1 MKVGDTVELIN
12 NPDMSAPIGST
23 AKILAYPEG
32 SRYIVIEWIDK
43 GDSGQMDG
51 SYYPHYFK
59 VVESSSKW
67 NTNIMEQSHL
77 AIAKELIELKWN
89 VKVVTI
95 EFEDGSGR
103 KFIVTDD
110 TNPAKKRFVML

>member
-1 MKVGDTVELIN
+1 MKVGDTIELIRN
-12 NPDMSAPIGST
+12 THMSAAIGST
-23 AKILAYPEG
+23 AKVVEYNEG
-32 SRYIVIEWIDK
+32 DEYVTLVWIDK

-51 SYYPHYFK
+51 CYRPNYFK
-59 VVESSSKW
+59 VIESSSKW
-67 NTNIMEQSHL
+67 NKTIMEQSHL

-110 TNPAKKRFVML
+110 INPSKKRFVML

>member
-1 MKVGDTVELIN
+1 MKVGDTIELIRN
-12 NPDMSAPIGST
+12 THMGAPIGST
-23 AKILAYPEG
+23 ARVTEYNKGDEYVTL
-32 SRYIVIEWIDK
+32 VWIDR

-51 SYYPHYFK
+51 SYRPNYFK
-59 VVESSSKW
+59 VIKSKVD
-67 NTNIMEQSHL
+67 IMEQSHL

-95 EFEDGSGR
+95 EFEDGSGK

-110 TNPAKKRFVML
+110 FEPAKKRFVML

>member
-1 MKVGDTVELIN
+1 MKVGDTIELIRN
-12 NPDMSAPIGST
+12 THMSAPIGST
-23 AKILAYPEG
+23 ARVVEYNKGDEYVVL
-32 SRYIVIEWIDK
+32 EWIDK

-59 VVESSSKW
+59 VIKSKVD
-67 NTNIMEQSHL
+67 IMEQSHL

-103 KFIVTDD
+103 KFIVTDNI
-110 TNPAKKRFVML
+110 NPLKKRFVML

>member
-1 MKVGDTVELIN
+1 MKVGDTIELIN
-12 NPDMSAPIGST
+12 NTHMGAPVGST
-23 AKILAYPEG
+23 A
-32 SRYIVIEWIDK
+32 RIVEYHGDSKYMCIKWIDK
-43 GDSGQMDG
+43 GNSGQMDG
-51 SYYPHYFK
+51 SYHPECFK
-59 VVESSSKW
+59 VIKSKVD
-67 NTNIMEQSHL
+67 IMEQSHL

-110 TNPAKKRFVML
+110 INPSKKRFVML

>member
-1 MKVGDTVELIN
+1 MKVGDTIELIRN
-12 NPDMSAPIGST
+12 TMMSAAIGST
-23 AKILAYPEG
+23 ARVTEYNEG
-32 SRYIVIEWIDK
+32 DEYVTLEWINK

-59 VVESSSKW
+59 VIKSNLSL
-67 NTNIMEQSHL
+67 MEQSHL

-89 VKVVTI
+89 VKVATI

-110 TNPAKKRFVML
+110 SNPSKKQFVML

>member
-1 MKVGDTVELIN
+1 MKVGDTVVLIN
-12 NPDMSAPIGST
+12 NTHMSAAIGST
-23 AKILAYPEG
+23 ARVTKYNKGDMYVTL
-32 SRYIVIEWIDK
+32 EWIDK

-51 SYYPHYFK
+51 SYHPECFK
-59 VVESSSKW
+59 VIKSKVD
-67 NTNIMEQSHL
+67 IMEQSHL

-89 VKVVTI
+89 VKVATI

-110 TNPAKKRFVML
+110 INPSKKRFVML

>member
-1 MKVGDTVELIN
+1 MKVGDTIELIRN
-12 NPDMSAPIGST
+12 TMMSAAIGST
-23 AKILAYPEG
+23 ARVTEYNKGDEYVTL
-32 SRYIVIEWIDK
+32 EWIDK

-59 VVESSSKW
+59 VIKSKVD
-67 NTNIMEQSHL
+67 IMEQSHL

-89 VKVVTI
+89 VKVITI
-95 EFEDGSGR
+95 KFEDGSGR
-103 KFIVTDD
+103 KFIVTDN

>member
-1 MKVGDTVELIN
+1 MKVGDTIELIRN
-12 NPDMSAPIGST
+12 THMSAAIGST
-23 AKILAYPEG
+23 AM
-32 SRYIVIEWIDK
+32 VIEYNKGDEYVVVEWIDK

-51 SYYPHYFK
+51 SYYSHYFK
-59 VVESSSKW
+59 MIKPKVD
-67 NTNIMEQSHL
+67 IMEQSHL

-103 KFIVTDD
+103 KFIVTDNI
-110 TNPAKKRFVML
+110 NPLKKRFVML

>member
-1 MKVGDTVELIN
+1 MKVGDTIELIR
-12 NPDMSAPIGST
+12 NPHMSVAIGST
-23 AKILAYPEG
+23 AK
-32 SRYIVIEWIDK
+32 VIKYNKGDYYVTLEWIDK

-59 VVESSSKW
+59 VIKSKVD
-67 NTNIMEQSHL
+67 IMEQSHL

-89 VKVVTI
+89 VKVITI
-95 EFEDGSGR
+95 KFEDGSGR
-103 KFIVTDD
+103 KFIVTDN

>member
-1 MKVGDTVELIN
+1 MKKGDILKLIN
-12 NPDMSAPIGST
+12 NEGMAAPIGST
-23 AKILAYPEG
+23 ARVTEDCKPGGLV
-32 SRYIVIEWIDK
+32 RIEWIDK

-51 SYYPHYFK
+51 QYWPNKF
-59 VVESSSKW
+59 E
-67 NTNIMEQSHL
+67 NTTIISNKTIMEQSHL

-89 VKVVTI
+89 IKVISI

-110 TNPAKKRFVML
+110 SNPAKKRYVCL